1 MALLLSIALKSVP
14 RAVATVTLLIGLSI
28 AARSLPIAVLILPSH
43 QEQTPTVE
51 YQQLNA
57 IHKAEVKNKVSQLI
71 QSASNRDRAWAA
83 YLIGEYG
90 LKEFAPALIDFLSP
104 NLPGPEWEIT
114 YVHRA
119 ALDSLI
125 RLRVSAPSN
134 SLTPLYESFPAQTLI
149 ILARSPSENGEAL
162 LSIAEQ
168 PGCET
173 CWVAA
178 CSLLAESK
186 APGFAAFLLKSV
198 KIKIEI
204 AVSESGNKGYWS
216 GGSSS
221 SVACGVFQVPD
232 GFPPIALY
240 QLIDQP
246 RRDAVVIAQGPHPV
260 FYERQVV
267 EPGIENQKGAG
278 VTDQSVERSL
288 YCLEYLAALL
298 GQGASELEL
307 REKYSKSIAWSGI
320 KRYKVDVISFRELV
334 IGNFERLKKQCVE
347 RKLLS
352 EAEAEALRPNLI
364 ITVRDMRE
372 NKTPPLPE
380 ISGVAK
386 FDSH

>member
-1 MALLLSIALKSVP
+1 MNRFTCYVFS
-14 RAVATVTLLIGLSI
+14 GLC
-28 AARSLPIAVLILPSH
+28 AILPLS
-43 QEQTPTVE
+43 QEPAPAQEPTPAVE
-51 YQQLNA
+51 HQQLDA
-57 IHKAEVKNKVSQLI
+57 IHRAEIKNKVEQLI
-71 QSASNRDRAWAA
+71 QSASTRDRAWAA
-83 YLIGEYG
+83 YLIGEYR
-90 LKEFAPALIDFLSP
+90 LKDFAPALIELLNP
-104 NLPGPEWEIT
+104 NSLESDWET
-114 YVHRA
+114 GYVYRA
-119 ALDSLI
+119 VLDSLI
-125 RLRVSAPSN
+125 KLRVSVPSDR
-134 SLTPLYESFPAQTLI
+134 LAPLYERFPDETLI
-149 ILARSPSENGEAL
+149 ILARSPSENSETL

-168 PGCET
+168 PGREV

-178 CSLLAESK
+178 CNLLAESK

-216 GGSSS
+216 GGSSM
-221 SVACGVFQVPD
+221 SVGCGVFQVPD

-240 QLIDQP
+240 QLIDRP

-267 EPGIENQKGAG
+267 EPGIANQKGAG

-307 REKYSKSIAWSGI
+307 REKYPKSIAWSGI

-334 IGNFERLKKQCVE
+334 IGKFERLKRQCVDKE
-347 RKLLS
+347 LLTES

-386 FDSH
+386 VSNP